1 MKPHRRTLFLT
12 ALLLCCAVALAQQ
25 PPAPSTQSAAPNQL
39 PSSSMSAAD
48 LEQHGDDLRTQKSY
62 ADALDYYRLALRKQ
76 PTAVLANKMG
86 IVELQMARFP
96 EARKSFEKSTKID
109 KKYADA
115 YNNLGVIYYLQ
126 KKYGKAIK
134 YYEKAIKY
142 GDSASFHSNLG
153 TAYFADKQLQKA
165 LPEYTRAMQLDPEVF
180 EHRSTTG
187 VSAQMSSPDDRAQFA
202 FVLARMYAA
211 SGNLDRSLEYL
222 RKAIEDGYKGI
233 DAVYQESEFATLR
246 KDKRFSELMAS
257 RPVSIPQ

>member
-1 MKPHRRTLFLT
+1 MKSHCHILRLA
-12 ALLLCCAVALAQQ
+12 ALLLCCAVAQAQQ
-25 PPAPSTQSAAPNQL
+25 SPGAAPNQL
-39 PSSSMSAAD
+39 PSNSMSTAE

-76 PTAVLANKMG
+76 PTAVLANKIG

-96 EARKSFEKSTKID
+96 EARKSFEKSIKLD
-109 KKYADA
+109 KKYGDA

-126 KKYGKAIK
+126 KKYSKAIK
-134 YYEKAIKY
+134 YYDKAIKY
-142 GDSASFHSNLG
+142 REDSASFHSNLG
-153 TAYFADKQLQKA
+153 TAYFADKKLEKA
-165 LPEYTRAMQLDPEVF
+165 LPEYNRAMQLDPEVF

-187 VSAQMSSPDDRAQFA
+187 ISAQMSSPEDRAQFS